1 MNSFPAAEVLLPPSH
16 CAVVV
21 RSLLDVST
29 EERKKVLEDVEYN
42 VFAFPAGMITCDFLS
57 DSGTSAMTD
66 VQWAA
71 LMRADESYGRNWG
84 YYCLL
89 DAFRDTLER
98 GSNQQRVFHRVLTG
112 TADVE
117 LYREKLL
124 FPYQDGFVNG
134 GPCQLERPNFFIVPQ
149 GRCAEFLLF
158 STLMS
163 MIDEGSAEKPPG
175 QPIVVSNGFFD
186 TTGANAATAGFGLQ
200 TFLQPGF
207 GDTFPQ
213 ELVGRENPFKGNLD
227 VTATEAFLNKHP
239 DQVIIILMTITNNWA
254 AAQPVSMANIRA
266 AASLA
271 KRHQIPLFFDAC
283 RFAENALFIQEYEA
297 GYSDKTIIDIVQ
309 EMFSYV
315 DGFTIS
321 LKKDG
326 LSNMGGALSFRD
338 KGVFA
343 SKYQGIGPRLKER
356 QILYFGNDSYGG
368 MSGRDLMAAAA
379 GLYEIVKKPYLRS
392 RVAQVQA
399 FAQRLQDHGIAVFSP
414 PGGHAAYLDMDEFF
428 HGCDRKPDDFASVG
442 FTLELIKDYGIRACE
457 AGPFGWEWD
466 KKSPEE
472 REDIPNLVRFAVPRH
487 TMSDEHINYTVAAIK
502 NLYNRR
508 HTIPNVEVTRGRDM
522 RLRHFQ
528 CGLRPV
534 YMPTGQLAT
543 GTYLDEATRQL
554 SLISR
559 AVDQNEMARE
569 QLLSAFA
576 LATGDW
582 GKKQIGTMGRASA
595 VSNDSTP
602 FEYSVAIDQNTGD
615 AEIRFLVEAQPKTN
629 DLAALQESALQLNEE
644 IARENN
650 GTVSLTRFNL
660 IRDLFIVPQPRG
672 KFAAWHSYASSK
684 SGPEWKMYLDPCASG
699 EGHSSSLS
707 ASREAFARL
716 GLSRAWELVERTMST
731 RDFIIY
737 FSLDLSSTVES
748 ARVKVYIAHPTTTA
762 SEIARKHVAIC
773 PGASDY
779 EIQRFCSAMAG
790 GSLGP
795 YSRKSL
801 ISCFAF
807 TSTAADRPV
816 GTVHFP
822 VQAYSA
828 NDAEIQYRVGQYVKE
843 KSVPDV
849 FKRRYMKII
858 SAVQRRPLDQGPGIH
873 AWVSLKQSGTGRLSN
888 TFYISPELFG
898 ADTAALMMP
907 N

>member
-1 MNSFPAAEVLLPPSH
+1 MNSFSATEVPPPPSH
-16 CAVVV
+16 CVVVV
-21 RSLLDVST
+21 RPLLDVSA

-89 DAFRDTLER
+89 DAFRDTFER
-98 GSNQQRVFHRVLTG
+98 GSNPQRVFHRVLTG
-112 TADVE
+112 TAGVE
-117 LYREKLL
+117 LYQEKLL
-124 FPYQDGFVNG
+124 FPYQDRFVNG

-163 MIDEGSAEKPPG
+163 VIGECSATKHQG
-175 QPIVVSNGFFD
+175 QSIVVSNGFFD
-186 TTGANAATAGFGLQ
+186 TTAANAAVAGFGLQ

-207 GDTFPQ
+207 GDAFPQ
-213 ELVGRENPFKGNLD
+213 ELIGRENPFKGNLD
-227 VTATEAFLNKHP
+227 VTTTEAFLNEHP
-239 DQVIIILMTITNNWA
+239 GQVVMIMMTITNNWA

-266 AASLA
+266 TASLA
-271 KRHQIPLFFDAC
+271 KTQQIPLFFDAC
-283 RFAENALFIQEYEA
+283 RFAENALFIQEYEP
-297 GYSDKTIIDIVQ
+297 GYSGKSITDIVQ

-326 LSNMGGALSFRD
+326 LSNMGGALCFRD

-343 SKYQGIGPRLKER
+343 SKYQGIGPQFKER

-392 RVAQVQA
+392 RVGQVQT
-399 FAQRLQDHGIAVFSP
+399 FAQRLQSHGIAVFSP
-414 PGGHAAYLDMDEFF
+414 PGGHAVYLDMDEFF
-428 HGCDRKPDDFASVG
+428 HGCERKPDDFASVG
-442 FTLELIKDYGIRACE
+442 FTLELIKDYGIRAFE

-466 KKSPEE
+466 KKSAEE
-472 REDIPNLVRFAVPRH
+472 RKSIPNLVRFAVPRH
-487 TMSDEHINYTVAAIK
+487 TMSDEHINYTVAAIT

-534 YMPTGQLAT
+534 YLPTGQLT
-543 GTYLDEATRQL
+543 TRTYLDEATRQL

-559 AVDQNEMARE
+559 AIDQIEKARE
-569 QLLSAFA
+569 QLLNAFA
-576 LATGDW
+576 LATGEW
-582 GKKQIGTMGRASA
+582 GKKQIGTTGRASA
-595 VSNDSTP
+595 VSNDHSP
-602 FEYSVAIDQNTGD
+602 FEYSVAMDQSTGE
-615 AEIRFLVEAQPKTN
+615 AEIQFLIEAQPKTDSPDEIQGQLGAN

-644 IARENN
+644 IAARNN
-650 GTVSLTRFNL
+650 GRVSLTRFNL
-660 IRDLFIVPQPRG
+660 IRDIFILPQPSG
-672 KFAAWHSYASSK
+672 KFAAWHSYASTK
-684 SGPEWKMYLDPCASG
+684 TGPEWKVYLDPCASG
-699 EGHSSSLS
+699 ETNSSAFS
-707 ASREAFARL
+707 ASREAFERL
-716 GLSRAWELVERTMST
+716 GLARAWELIERTMSA
-731 RDFIIY
+731 RDFVIY

-748 ARVKVYIAHPTTTA
+748 ARVKVYIAHPATTA
-762 SEIARKHVAIC
+762 SEIARKHVTIY
-773 PGASDY
+773 PGANDY

-795 YSRKSL
+795 YNEKPL
-801 ISCFAF
+801 LSCFAIYNMK
-807 TSTAADRPV
+807 D
-816 GTVHFP
+816 
-822 VQAYSA
+822 
-828 NDAEIQYRVGQYVKE
+828 
-843 KSVPDV
+843 KSLPSV
-849 FKRRYMKII
+849 FRQRYMKII
-858 SAVQRRPLDQGPGIH
+858 SAVQRRSLDQGPGIH
-873 AWVSLKQSGTGRLSN
+873 AWVSLRQSETRRLSN

-898 ADTAALMMP
+898 IDKAAKTIAK
-907 N
+907 